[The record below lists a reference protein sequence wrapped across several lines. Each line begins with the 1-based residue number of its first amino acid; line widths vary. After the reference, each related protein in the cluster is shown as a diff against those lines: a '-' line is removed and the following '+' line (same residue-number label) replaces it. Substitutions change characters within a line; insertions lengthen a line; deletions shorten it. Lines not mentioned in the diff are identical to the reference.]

1 MLSAKDVEVKRKL
14 INAAR
19 TIRKKYLALK
29 LQRDENDKVLNKVF
43 APLTKPLQ
51 KIAENTSAPATTL
64 TSIPQDRKSV
74 KKLFTKSE
82 PDIFT
87 STPSVTF
94 QPLSRTQ
101 KSMEDYHSFSTIK
114 KSKST
119 HEEAD
124 INTTAKVASQ
134 QSQQQSEQQQ
144 QQPSQSSGS
153 NSEGGG
159 DDDDDPIVAVN
170 FENSIDEQAFRP
182 FLQKYP
188 LRTQSYIYAHLI
200 NSDELDRVYGLKY
213 NPGVDKW
220 TIGSATVKFL
230 PNGDISIRDQAY
242 KGTRGLYDLLF
253 YSKPTT
259 YRVSH
264 LKL

>member
-64 TSIPQDRKSV
+64 TSIPQDRK
-74 KKLFTKSE
+74 
-82 PDIFT
+82 I
-87 STPSVTF
+87 TF

-124 INTTAKVASQ
+124 INTSAKVASQ

-153 NSEGGG
+153 NSEVGG

-213 NPGVDKW
+213 NPDVDKW

-253 YSKPTT
+253 YSKPTAYEPFSRKT
-259 YRVSH
+259 A
-264 LKL
+264 